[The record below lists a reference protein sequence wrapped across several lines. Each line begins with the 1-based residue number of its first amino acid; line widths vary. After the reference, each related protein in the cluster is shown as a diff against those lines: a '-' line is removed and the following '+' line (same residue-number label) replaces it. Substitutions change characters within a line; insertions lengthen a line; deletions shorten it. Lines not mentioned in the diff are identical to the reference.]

1 MRRTDEEEEKMFCL
15 HALYPEKI
23 EKNSNSKSKT
33 AKGKRTRRRG
43 DRPGTTRDEKSLITQ
58 RPKRK
63 NHHHSFCTRAMM
75 TTTKRTARFRAPT
88 LSRFFF
94 RLFCLLFF
102 FSSSCSHFT
111 SGEKD
116 LNPYTILGVDKNADA
131 SAIKRSYRKLSL
143 RFHPD
148 KQQQNAKNIDEEE
161 KEKIDEKFM
170 NIQMAYKTLIDP
182 EKRRNY
188 DVTGYANLKDLER
201 DERRKEKEEGEKKGG
216 YHQRFAKKKGSSS
229 SSRMK
234 RGGWDS
240 EEQTI
245 DSIDS
250 ETFDFTSL
258 SAFESIVF
266 NRRRNNNK
274 NAASGNTWLIEVYDD
289 ASEPSQRASSSWEQA
304 ARALDGFAKFG
315 RVNQK
320 LYRQLA
326 VKVAP
331 KYFMSNEPIAFS
343 KLPTVVGFAQG
354 CNNFWCA
361 QRYRG
366 EMKADDLGTFVMDKL
381 LRLKEV
387 PSITSEELEQNFAP
401 TTTTRGNIKEDKV
414 KFIVFSPRATTP
426 SPTLR
431 KLATDYSNDVNVVRI
446 HHTERDQGKWK
457 RIYGVE
463 SAPAVVVLK
472 SESNEVIVK
481 HGVSGKESLKSL
493 FAEHHLQLIPEITS
507 RSVDNIRCKSGGLTR
522 LCVLLLGYGG
532 KATEALKLTLSSIK
546 KDLRKER
553 DETREERLDP
563 MKMSIA
569 AALENDEVVFARI
582 DCAKQKKAC
591 YAYSFK
597 SGSSNA
603 ELRAL
608 HFTSDKSGKINNE
621 PFNGNAADIEQVYEW
636 IGRMFNTEETSRW
649 VQDEVSNALLVRERL
664 ALETQFEQ
672 FRTDILQTLARVLE
686 ESVIVMVEIGP
697 FPIIFM
703 LVLQISLFRFLHN
716 RKFAKGAQNVSSA
729 DSVDTST
736 FSALDANDVVMNLS
750 EISERTTAL
759 TKSVYVVLQFVN
771 SREKGAIAE
780 QIQDLQAL
788 AKKFKSERLLRFAY
802 VDLDQNVSWKS
813 FVNDVGED
821 SVCVWHPSKLKYEK
835 LGSSCAE
842 DGVRIKLD
850 AVLDGS
856 ANWEKEI
863 KDNAWFHSSNMTTN
877 GEVKK

>member
-1 MRRTDEEEEKMFCL
+1 MACTLKIPNPNQTAKAQKGGKTREDKRHMKTNDRKTKKSSLFL
-15 HALYPEKI
+15 HA
-23 EKNSNSKSKT
+23 
-33 AKGKRTRRRG
+33 
-43 DRPGTTRDEKSLITQ
+43 
-58 RPKRK
+58 
-63 NHHHSFCTRAMM
+63 RATMM
-75 TTTKRTARFRAPT
+75 TKKKRAARFRAPT
-88 LSRFFF
+88 LARFFF

-102 FSSSCSHFT
+102 SSSSCSHFT

-148 KQQQNAKNIDEEE
+148 KQQQNAKNTDEEE

-266 NRRRNNNK
+266 NRRKNNNN
-274 NAASGNTWLIEVYDD
+274 NAANGNTWLIEVYDD

-331 KYFMSNEPIAFS
+331 KYFMSDEPIAFS
-343 KLPTVVGFAQG
+343 KLPAVVGFAQG

-387 PSITSEELEQNFAP
+387 PSVTSEELEQNYAP

-446 HHTERDQGKWK
+446 HYTERDQGKWK

-507 RSVDNIRCKSGGLTR
+507 RSVNNIRCKSGGLTR
-522 LCVLLLGYGG
+522 LCVLLLGDGG
-532 KATEALKLTLSSIK
+532 KAMEALKLTLSSIK

-563 MKMSIA
+563 MKMSIV
-569 AALENDEVVFARI
+569 AALENDEVVLARI

-591 YAYSFK
+591 HAYSFK

-621 PFNGNAADIEQVYEW
+621 IFNGNAADIEQVYEW

-664 ALETQFEQ
+664 GLKTQFEQ

>member
-1 MRRTDEEEEKMFCL
+1 MRRTKRKKKKKKMFCGL
-15 HALYPEKI
+15 LACTLKFQI
-23 EKNSNSKSKT
+23 Q
-33 AKGKRTRRRG
+33 
-43 DRPGTTRDEKSLITQ
+43 TQ
-58 RPKRK
+58 QPKRK
-63 NHHHSFCTRAMM
+63 KAKKLAKTNDTQDKRPKNKKSSSLFLHARAMM
-75 TTTKRTARFRAPT
+75 MTKKKRAARFRAPT

-94 RLFCLLFF
+94 RLFYLLFF

-266 NRRRNNNK
+266 NRRKNNN
-274 NAASGNTWLIEVYDD
+274 NAGNGNTWLIEVYDD

-343 KLPTVVGFAQG
+343 KLPAVVGFAQG

-387 PSITSEELEQNFAP
+387 PSVTSEELEQNFAP
-401 TTTTRGNIKEDKV
+401 TTTTGGNIKEDKV

-493 FAEHHLQLIPEITS
+493 FAEHHLQLIPEITT

-522 LCVLLLGYGG
+522 LCVLILGDGG
-532 KATEALKLTLSSIK
+532 KPTEALKLTLSSIK

-591 YAYSFK
+591 HAYSFK
-597 SGSSNA
+597 NGSSNA

-608 HFTSDKSGKINNE
+608 YFTSDKSGKINNE

-636 IGRMFNTEETSRW
+636 IGRIFNTEETSRW

-664 ALETQFEQ
+664 GLKTQFEQ

-759 TKSVYVVLQFVN
+759 TKSVYIVLQFVN

-780 QIQDLQAL
+780 QIRDLQAL

>member
-1 MRRTDEEEEKMFCL
+1 VACTLKIPNPNQTAKAQKGGKTREDKRHMKTNDRKTKKSSLFL
-15 HALYPEKI
+15 HA
-23 EKNSNSKSKT
+23 
-33 AKGKRTRRRG
+33 
-43 DRPGTTRDEKSLITQ
+43 
-58 RPKRK
+58 
-63 NHHHSFCTRAMM
+63 RATMM
-75 TTTKRTARFRAPT
+75 TKKKRAARFRAPT

-116 LNPYTILGVDKNADA
+116 LNPYAILGVDKNADA

-161 KEKIDEKFM
+161 KKKIDEKFM

-266 NRRRNNNK
+266 NRRKNNNN
-274 NAASGNTWLIEVYDD
+274 NAGNGNTWLIEVYDD

-331 KYFMSNEPIAFS
+331 KYFMSDEPIAFS
-343 KLPTVVGFAQG
+343 KLPAVVGFAQG

-387 PSITSEELEQNFAP
+387 PSVTSEELEQNFAP
-401 TTTTRGNIKEDKV
+401 TTTTTRGNIKEDKV

-507 RSVDNIRCKSGGLTR
+507 RSADNIRCKSGGLTR
-522 LCVLLLGYGG
+522 LCVLILGDGG
-532 KATEALKLTLSSIK
+532 KPTEALKLTLSSIK

-591 YAYSFK
+591 HAYSFK

-621 PFNGNAADIEQVYEW
+621 IFNGNAADIEQVYEW

-664 ALETQFEQ
+664 GLKTQFEQ

-686 ESVIVMVEIGP
+686 ESAIVMVEIGP

-802 VDLDQNVSWKS
+802 VDVDQNVSWKS

-877 GEVKK
+877 REVKK

>member
-1 MRRTDEEEEKMFCL
+1 MMMMR
-15 HALYPEKI
+15 AVA
-23 EKNSNSKSKT
+23 S
-33 AKGKRTRRRG
+33 
-43 DRPGTTRDEKSLITQ
+43 
-58 RPKRK
+58 
-63 NHHHSFCTRAMM
+63 
-75 TTTKRTARFRAPT
+75 
-88 LSRFFF
+88 SRFFF
-94 RLFCLLFF
+94 LFF
-102 FSSSCSHFT
+102 FLSFFSYFI

-116 LNPYTILGVDKNADA
+116 LNPYAILGVDKTADA

-148 KQQQNAKNIDEEE
+148 KQHTINDDEE
-161 KEKIDEKFM
+161 KEKIERKFM
-170 NIQMAYKTLIDP
+170 SIQMAYKTLIDP

-201 DERRKEKEEGEKKGG
+201 DEKRKEKEEGEKKGG
-216 YHQRFAKKKGSSS
+216 YQRFTKKKGSSSSSS

-266 NRRRNNNK
+266 NRRRNSKDNN
-274 NAASGNTWLIEVYDD
+274 AGAVGGNSWLIEVYDD

-304 ARALDGFAKFG
+304 SRALDGFAKFG

-320 LYRQLA
+320 LYRRLA

-331 KYFMSNEPIAFS
+331 KYFMSNEPIAFT
-343 KLPTVVGFAQG
+343 KLPAVVGFAQG

-366 EMKADDLGTFVMDKL
+366 EMKADDLGSFVMDKL

-387 PSITSEELEQNFAP
+387 PSVASEELEQNFAP
-401 TTTTRGNIKEDKV
+401 VTIRGNIKDENKKTPKNDKV
-414 KFIVFSPRATTP
+414 KFIIFSPRATTP

-431 KLATDYSNDVNVVRI
+431 KLATEYSNDVHVVRI

-457 RIYGVE
+457 QIYGVE

-481 HGVSGKESLKSL
+481 HGVSGKESLKRL
-493 FAEHHLQLIPEITS
+493 FTEHHFQLIPEITS
-507 RSVDNIRCKSGGLTR
+507 RSMDDIRCKSGGLTR
-522 LCVLLLGYGG
+522 LCVLLLGDERET
-532 KATEALKLTLSSIK
+532 TESLKHTLSSIK
-546 KDLRKER
+546 KDLQKER
-553 DETREERLDP
+553 DESNEEGLNA
-563 MKMSIA
+563 MKVSLS
-569 AALENDEVVFARI
+569 AALENDEIVFARI
-582 DCAKQKKAC
+582 DCVKQKKAC
-591 YAYSFK
+591 QAYSFK
-597 SGSSNA
+597 RGSSNA

-608 HFTSDKSGKINNE
+608 RFISDKPGKMSNVL
-621 PFNGNAADIEQVYEW
+621 FKGNAVDIEEVYEW
-636 IGRMFNTEETSRW
+636 IGELFNADETSRSL
-649 VQDEVSNALLVRERL
+649 QDEVSKALLIQERL
-664 ALETQFEQ
+664 GLKTQLEQ
-672 FRTDILQTLARVLE
+672 FRMDILQSVARVLE
-686 ESVIVMVEIGP
+686 ESVIMMVEIGP

-703 LVLQISLFRFLHN
+703 FVLQISLFRFLRN
-716 RKFAKGAQNVSSA
+716 RKFARSAQNVPSA
-729 DSVDTST
+729 DTVDTST
-736 FSALDANDVVMNLS
+736 SNALDANDIVMNLS
-750 EISERTTAL
+750 EFSERTTAL
-759 TKSVYVVLQFVN
+759 TKSVYVVLQFIN
-771 SREKGAIAE
+771 SRDKGPVVE
-780 QIQDLQAL
+780 QIQGLQAL

-813 FVNDVGED
+813 FVNDVGEN

-835 LGSSCAE
+835 LGISCVE
-842 DGVRIKLD
+842 DGVCTKLD

-863 KDNAWFHSSNMTTN
+863 KDNAWFHSSSS
-877 GEVKK
+877 VKNRDMKK